1 MRAIHVTAL
10 VFSITLLGL
19 TAGCSK
25 SAEPVSPTSPSGA
38 PAAQAAMGSK
48 LGDLSSFR
56 SIADDVAGTVAQH
69 QLAAA
74 KARARDLESAWDA
87 AEAGLKPRDASDWH
101 VLDKA
106 IDHALDALRA
116 SNPDQSACQAA
127 MDHLLKVFD
136 SMK

>member
-1 MRAIHVTAL
+1 
-10 VFSITLLGL
+10 
-19 TAGCSK
+19 
-25 SAEPVSPTSPSGA
+25 
-38 PAAQAAMGSK
+38 MGSK